1 MNLYQVIILLL
12 LSKNRNFPHPTLA
25 FSIFFYFCAMKNN
38 FILAFMLVLLVLA
51 GCMGTLRIDAE
62 IWANHLSKIE

>member
-1 MNLYQVIILLL
+1 MF
-12 LSKNRNFPHPTLA
+12 SKNRNFPHPTLA
-25 FSIFFYFCAMKNN
+25 FPIFSYFCAMKNN
-38 FILAFMLVLLVLA
+38 FIIAFLFVLLVFA